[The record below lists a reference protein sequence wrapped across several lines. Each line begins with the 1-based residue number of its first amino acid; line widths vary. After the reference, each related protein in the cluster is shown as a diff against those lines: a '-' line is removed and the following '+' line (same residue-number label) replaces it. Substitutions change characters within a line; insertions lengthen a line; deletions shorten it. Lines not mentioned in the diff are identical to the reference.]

1 MMYSGFKTA
10 VLTAFF
16 AVLSLSA
23 MAAEDGRRYSLN
35 LGDKAPD
42 FTLPNAHGEPRMLS
56 DLLKDGPVILS
67 FYRGGWCPICNE
79 QLQTYQADLQSFK
92 DLGAQLVAISPEKPE
107 SAQDTATKNSLQFE
121 VLSDKGNE
129 VARLYD
135 VVWSVPEDSHEQ
147 FDQWLVDTYGK
158 ALVDFNGLDSYELP
172 IPATFIIRPDGEV
185 AFLFRDQ
192 NYQNRVK
199 NTDLVNALKN

>member
-1 MMYSGFKTA
+1 MFSTLRVTF
-10 VLTAFF
+10 LTAFF
-16 AVLSLSA
+16 AILSVSA
-23 MAAEDGRRYSLN
+23 MAAEDGHRYSIN

-42 FTLPNAHGEPRMLS
+42 FTLPNAHGEEKSLS
-56 DLLKDGPVILS
+56 DFLKDGPVILS

-79 QLQTYQADLQSFK
+79 QLQTYQQDLQSFK

-107 SAQDTATKNSLQFE
+107 SAQDTATRHSLQFE

-135 VVWSVPEDSHEQ
+135 VVWSVPEDSREQ

-172 IPATFIIRPDGEV
+172 IPATFIIRPDGKI

-192 NYQNRVK
+192 NAQNRVK
-199 NTDLVNALKN
+199 NTDLVTALKN